1 MHMVLDIL
9 EIVVPSFFS
18 FVTIMICLFQIYHE
32 EWTLVHRLKNVEI
45 VLIINPIILSQIYE
59 RGESVADVVKKALHL
74 RIKPLFDVKASIGD
88 IHNVYYTTTVDEY
101 LKMLHH
107 ENEVAKDMYEL
118 FLDDNIGL
126 YFSRIIFTK
135 SGKKI
140 WKKMTEAKR

>member
-1 MHMVLDIL
+1 MYMVLDIL
-9 EIVVPSFFS
+9 GIVVPSVFS
-18 FVTIMICLFQIYHE
+18 FVTIIVCLFQIYHE

-45 VLIINPIILSQIYE
+45 VLVINPMVLSQIYE
-59 RGESVADVVKKALHL
+59 HGESVVDVVENALYL

-101 LKMLHH
+101 FKMLYH
-107 ENEVAKDMYEL
+107 EDEVAKNYYEL

-140 WKKMTEAKR
+140 WEKMI

>member
-1 MHMVLDIL
+1 MYGLRYIGDCCT
-9 EIVVPSFFS
+9 EFFS

-32 EWTLVHRLKNVEI
+32 EWTLVYGLKNVEI
-45 VLIINPIILSQIYE
+45 VLIINPMILSQIYE
-59 RGESVADVVKKALHL
+59 RGESVADVVENALHL
-74 RIKPLFDVKASIGD
+74 HIKPLFDVKASIGD

-101 LKMLHH
+101 FKMLYH
-107 ENEVAKDMYEL
+107 EDEVAKNYYEL

-140 WKKMTEAKR
+140 WEKMI